1 MYTKPIR
8 NIHNNRPS
16 KPLAVLLAAA
26 GLATLGLSLNVQA
39 QGTAPAQ
46 IAPPATFAA
55 HDGNGDGFISKA
67 EFDTFRQSSQNAGRP
82 MFRAVTFEALDS
94 NRDGKISQKNLQPT
108 LAPVALATAATL
120 VKKAQA
126 VVGVVLV
133 AGDRLQCAKCPHS
146 LIST

>member
-94 NRDGKISQKNLQPT
+94 NRDGKISPEEF
-108 LAPVALATAATL
+108 AAN
-120 VKKAQA
+120 
-126 VVGVVLV
+126 VGARG
-133 AGDRLQCAKCPHS
+133 AGNGGNAGNEVFAHG
-146 LIST
+146 